1 MCVCECGRKRERKRD
16 TPKIERERVGAQRK
30 LNENKKVAAAVSY
43 NGCFTNKQTEEQ
55 IEKVVTE
62 SGS

>member
-1 MCVCECGRKRERKRD
+1 MCGRKRERERE

-30 LNENKKVAAAVSY
+30 LNENKKAAAAVSY
-43 NGCFTNKQTEEQ
+43 IGCFTNEQTEEQ